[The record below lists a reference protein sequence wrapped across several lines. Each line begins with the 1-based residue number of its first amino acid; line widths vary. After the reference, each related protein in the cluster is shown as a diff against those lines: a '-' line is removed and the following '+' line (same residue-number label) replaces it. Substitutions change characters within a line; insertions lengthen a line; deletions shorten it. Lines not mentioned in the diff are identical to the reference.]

1 MGLIYIYI
9 YINSLEISVPDWFTA
24 KSFVSFMRMCPP
36 YRVHNFLFWVTFV
49 ASSVRCFSRS
59 K

>member
-1 MGLIYIYI
+1 MGINI
-9 YINSLEISVPDWFTA
+9 YINSLEISVPDRLTT

-36 YRVHNFLFWVTFV
+36 YRVHSFRCWVTFV
-49 ASSVRCFSRS
+49 ASSVCCFSRS

>member
-1 MGLIYIYI
+1 MWINIYI
-9 YINSLEISVPDWFTA
+9 YINCLEISVPDRLTT

-36 YRVHNFLFWVTFV
+36 YRVHSFLFWVTFV

>member
-1 MGLIYIYI
+1 MGINI
-9 YINSLEISVPDWFTA
+9 YINSLEISVPDRLTT

-36 YRVHNFLFWVTFV
+36 YRVHSFLCWVTFV